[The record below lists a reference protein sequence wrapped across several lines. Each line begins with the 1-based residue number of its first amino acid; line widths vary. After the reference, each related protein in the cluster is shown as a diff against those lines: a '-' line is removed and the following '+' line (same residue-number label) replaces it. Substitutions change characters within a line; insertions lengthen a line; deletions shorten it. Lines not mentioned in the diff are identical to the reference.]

1 MDNSSDKEKD
11 FLEEEFLK
19 CNIEDLPI
27 PKEGLEEYEK
37 EIQEVMKSGCNR
49 QIAEY
54 VLLEYKNLEDEEEK
68 EEKEKEKVRKKKK
81 LHELRKDYEKYKN
94 SLIEKVVEN
103 VIAKLKNEG
112 KEIQDFKDIEGYED
126 EIDEIL
132 ENEDLNAIL
141 KEKNIDNIES
151 YIKHFIYL
159 EIENMNQEEKK
170 KFKETRDLYI
180 EKREAVIEAA
190 LRKIKKIVNDENE
203 YKIFYKNYFGKDEPD
218 D

>member
-1 MDNSSDKEKD
+1 MNNSSDKEKD

-27 PKEGLEEYEK
+27 PREELKDYEK

-54 VLLEYKNLEDEEEK
+54 VFLEYKNLEDEEEK
-68 EEKEKEKVRKKKK
+68 DSKKKK
-81 LHELRKDYEKYKN
+81 LCELKKDYEQKHKN
-94 SLIEKVVEN
+94 SLIEKVTEKVIDKLIKEN
-103 VIAKLKNEG
+103 KD
-112 KEIQDFKDIEGYED
+112 IQDFKDIEGYED

-203 YKIFYKNYFGKDEPD
+203 YKKFYKNYFGKDEPD

>member
-1 MDNSSDKEKD
+1 MNNSSDKEKD

-27 PKEGLEEYEK
+27 PREELKDYEK

-54 VLLEYKNLEDEEEK
+54 VFLEYKNLEDEEEK
-68 EEKEKEKVRKKKK
+68 DSKKKK
-81 LHELRKDYEKYKN
+81 LCELKKDYEQKHKN
-94 SLIEKVVEN
+94 SLIEKVTEKVIDKLIKEN
-103 VIAKLKNEG
+103 

-159 EIENMNQEEKK
+159 EIEKMVPEKK
-170 KFKETRDLYI
+170 KEFKETRDLYI

>member
-1 MDNSSDKEKD
+1 MNNSSDKEKD

-27 PKEGLEEYEK
+27 PREELKDYEK

-54 VLLEYKNLEDEEEK
+54 VFLEYKNLEDEEEK
-68 EEKEKEKVRKKKK
+68 DSKKKK
-81 LHELRKDYEKYKN
+81 LCELKKDYEQKHKN
-94 SLIEKVVEN
+94 SLIEKVTEKVIDKLIKEN
-103 VIAKLKNEG
+103 

-203 YKIFYKNYFGKDEPD
+203 YKIFYKNYYGKDEPED
-218 D
+218 

>member
-1 MDNSSDKEKD
+1 MNNSSDKEKD

-27 PKEGLEEYEK
+27 PREELKDYEK

-54 VLLEYKNLEDEEEK
+54 VFLEYKNLEDEEEK
-68 EEKEKEKVRKKKK
+68 DSKKKK
-81 LHELRKDYEKYKN
+81 LCELKKDYEQKHKN
-94 SLIEKVVEN
+94 SLIEKVTEKVIDKLIKEN
-103 VIAKLKNEG
+103 

-132 ENEDLNAIL
+132 EKEDLKAIL

-203 YKIFYKNYFGKDEPD
+203 YKIFYKNYYGKDEPED
-218 D
+218 

>member
-1 MDNSSDKEKD
+1 MNNSSDKEKD

-27 PKEGLEEYEK
+27 PREELKDYEK

-54 VLLEYKNLEDEEEK
+54 VFLEYKNLEDEEEK
-68 EEKEKEKVRKKKK
+68 DSKKKK
-81 LHELRKDYEKYKN
+81 LCELKKDYEQKHKN
-94 SLIEKVVEN
+94 SLIEKVTEKVIDKLIKEN
-103 VIAKLKNEG
+103 

-203 YKIFYKNYFGKDEPD
+203 YKIFYKNYYGKDEPD
-218 D
+218 DK

>member
-1 MDNSSDKEKD
+1 MNNSSDKEKD

-27 PKEGLEEYEK
+27 PREELKDYEK

-54 VLLEYKNLEDEEEK
+54 VFLEYKNLEDEEEK
-68 EEKEKEKVRKKKK
+68 DSKKKK
-81 LHELRKDYEKYKN
+81 LCELKKDYEQKHKN
-94 SLIEKVVEN
+94 SLIEKVTEKVIDKLIKEN
-103 VIAKLKNEG
+103 

-132 ENEDLNAIL
+132 EKEDLKAIL

-203 YKIFYKNYFGKDEPD
+203 YKIFYKNYYGKDEPD
-218 D
+218 DK

>member
-68 EEKEKEKVRKKKK
+68 EEKEKVRKKKK

>member
-1 MDNSSDKEKD
+1 MNNSSDKEKD

-27 PKEGLEEYEK
+27 PREELKDYEK

-54 VLLEYKNLEDEEEK
+54 VFLEYKNLEDEEEK
-68 EEKEKEKVRKKKK
+68 DSKKKK
-81 LHELRKDYEKYKN
+81 LCELKKDYEQKHKN
-94 SLIEKVVEN
+94 SLIEKVTEKVIDKLIKEN
-103 VIAKLKNEG
+103 

>member
-54 VLLEYKNLEDEEEK
+54 VFLEYKNLEDEEEK
-68 EEKEKEKVRKKKK
+68 EEKEKVRKKKK
-81 LHELRKDYEKYKN
+81 LYELRKDYEKYKN

-159 EIENMNQEEKK
+159 EIEKMVPEKK
-170 KFKETRDLYI
+170 KEFKEKRDLYI

-203 YKIFYKNYFGKDEPD
+203 YKIFYKNYYGKDEPD
-218 D
+218 DK

>member
-1 MDNSSDKEKD
+1 M
-11 FLEEEFLK
+11 
-19 CNIEDLPI
+19 
-27 PKEGLEEYEK
+27 
-37 EIQEVMKSGCNR
+37 
-49 QIAEY
+49 
-54 VLLEYKNLEDEEEK
+54 EDEEEK

-132 ENEDLNAIL
+132 EKEDLKAIL

-203 YKIFYKNYFGKDEPD
+203 YKIFYKNYYGKDEPD
-218 D
+218 DK